1 MKFLFLLD
9 FNFFTRHSHSLSNKL
24 FPTSQIVNILILI
37 GTKYYLSP
45 YLSQLLVSK
54 QKKNVWGCGG
64 TEWNRGTT
72 LKMGRN
78 ILSFLL
84 KAFGQTKVMA
94 VGEWQKQ
101 FPQLTTVTFPLLW
114 PHNYTYFF
122 SKKIPP
128 LSPTPTG
135 DWEWPALFPPGSMQ
149 RHSYW
154 HTTRRSLRES
164 TMEAQGHVTPFS
176 KKPLW
181 KWS

>member
-94 VGEWQKQ
+94 VGE
-101 FPQLTTVTFPLLW
+101 
-114 PHNYTYFF
+114 
-122 SKKIPP
+122 
-128 LSPTPTG
+128 
-135 DWEWPALFPPGSMQ
+135 
-149 RHSYW
+149 
-154 HTTRRSLRES
+154 
-164 TMEAQGHVTPFS
+164 
-176 KKPLW
+176 
-181 KWS
+181 